1 MDFFLIFVDFFFV
14 YSVFI
19 VDVFYFKW
27 WLIFNEGYKNFK
39 IKYID
44 VNICFIVK
52 NMWKKVFWVF
62 VYVLVIFNIEIGEK
76 LKCFMILIK
85 YFGFCFILDIWF

>member
-1 MDFFLIFVDFFFV
+1 MDFFLIYVDVFFV

-44 VNICFIVK
+44 VKICE
-52 NMWKKVFWVF
+52 KKVFWDF
-62 VYVLVIFNIEIGEK
+62 VYVLVIFNIEIVEY
-76 LKCFMILIK
+76 LVWN
-85 YFGFCFILDIWF
+85 FILFWRKIKVFYDFN

>member
-1 MDFFLIFVDFFFV
+1 MDFFLIFVDVFFV

-44 VNICFIVK
+44 VNICIIVK
-52 NMWKKVFWVF
+52 NMWKKVFWDF
-62 VYVLVIFNIEIGEK
+62 VYVLVIFNIEIVEY
-76 LKCFMILIK
+76 LVWN
-85 YFGFCFILDIWF
+85 FILFWRKIKVFYDFN

>member
-1 MDFFLIFVDFFFV
+1 MKDIKILKLNILMLIYVLL
-14 YSVFI
+14 
-19 VDVFYFKW
+19 W
-27 WLIFNEGYKNFK
+27 K
-39 IKYID
+39 I
-44 VNICFIVK
+44 CE
-52 NMWKKVFWVF
+52 KKVVWVF